1 MATALQP
8 VTRDG
13 LRQWWQLRTPSER
26 TVYATLAAIVIAAVA
41 WLLVWQPMQR
51 DTERLTRELGVE
63 RASLVDARR
72 QADDI
77 AALARNS
84 PAPTPRETKSDL
96 DAALARAGVKPIA
109 IDRVDNDRL
118 RVVIDNIGFDTLVR
132 LLDALQRDARLRAVD
147 LTVTGRVEPG
157 QVRAEVTVAP

>member
-8 VTRDG
+8 ATRDG
-13 LRQWWQLRTPSER
+13 LRQWWQLRTPTER
-26 TVYATLAAIVIAAVA
+26 TVFAALAAIVVAAVA
-41 WLLVWQPMQR
+41 WLVVWQPMQR
-51 DTERLTRELGVE
+51 DVERMARELSVG
-63 RASLVDARR
+63 RAALAEARR
-72 QADDI
+72 RADDI

-84 PAPTPRETKSDL
+84 AAPAPRETKSDL

-118 RVVIDNIGFDTLVR
+118 RVVIDNIGFDALVG

-157 QVRAEVTVAP
+157 QVRAEMTLAP